1 MKRVEDSRR
10 MRVLELAKDLKV
22 ETEALLQLLRE
33 MGIAVKG
40 ASAQVSEADAARVI
54 ARMERGRRSGA
65 KDASEA
71 MQVAVEDAAA
81 GPRRRR
87 RRKVEAEEPAVEEEA
102 ATEGALP
109 SAPEAE
115 VDAEPAPAPESKP
128 VRRVAKRAAK
138 ARGGVHRCGD

>member
-1 MKRVEDSRR
+1 

-40 ASAQVSEADAARVI
+40 ASAQVSEADQAKVI

-71 MQVAVEDAAA
+71 MQAAVEDAAV

-87 RRKVEAEEPAVEEEA
+87 RAKVDQPAEEAAPPEPEKVEAA
-102 ATEGALP
+102 AP
-109 SAPEAE
+109 
-115 VDAEPAPAPESKP
+115 EPAPAPE
-128 VRRVAKRAAK
+128 
-138 ARGGVHRCGD
+138 